1 LEDIY
6 NTNRERNERGSI
18 PLRGSNKLI
27 HYIMKLIKLT
37 TFYLNKKEELYV
49 NPMHI
54 GHMYEVPENADNR
67 IKPKYTRVGVATH
80 NNGGFEVLES
90 TEEIIKLIE
99 QA

>member
-1 LEDIY
+1 
-6 NTNRERNERGSI
+6 
-18 PLRGSNKLI
+18 
-27 HYIMKLIKLT
+27 MKLIKLT
-37 TFYLNKKEELYV
+37 TFHLNKKEELYV

-54 GHMYEVPENADNR
+54 GHMYNVPENADNR
-67 IKPKYTRVGVATH
+67 TKPQYTRVGVTTH